1 MKNIAYYV
9 SVGVILFWWL
19 LWTIITWQWWNT
31 HLHWN
36 QDTLLGNNSEQKI
49 YVANEWDSTV
59 SVIDAV
65 NKKFIK
71 AISLSEQYYGK
82 FLEYS
87 AHNVQVSP
95 KGSIIAV
102 TANILEK
109 EGAHGGEM
117 TNSDEVILI
126 DPMTE
131 SVIGRIPM
139 GIGMHLAHVVI
150 NSTDTRAY
158 VASQEKWLIFVIDL
172 NTQSIIKE
180 IQLPDGSEPH
190 GIRLSVDNK
199 FLYMAMIGEKAIGVM
214 NTESYVQEIIPVWD
228 KAVQVAVTPDGKYVF
243 ASLYTTKSIARYDIA
258 NKKLD
263 IIALPGGAKWP
274 VQIYPTPDNKYL
286 YVADQGFYFDQ
297 PTSQEIYK
305 INIDTRQVIKSY
317 TGWQAPHGAVVSPD
331 GKTTYITNLLSN
343 NVTVIDTATD
353 MVIAT
358 IPAGKKSNG
367 ISIWTKWIW
376 GTP

>member
-1 MKNIAYYV
+1 MN
-9 SVGVILFWWL
+9 
-19 LWTIITWQWWNT
+19 
-31 HLHWN
+31 WN
-36 QDTLLGNNSEQKI
+36 QDTLWTVNVEQKI

-59 SVIDAV
+59 SVIDAEK
-65 NKKFIK
+65 KKFIK

-87 AHNVQVSP
+87 AHNVQVGP

-117 TNSDEVILI
+117 TNSDEIILI
-126 DPMTE
+126 DPITD
-131 SVIGRIPM
+131 SIVSRIPM
-139 GIGMHLAHVVI
+139 GIGTHLAHVVI
-150 NSTDTRAY
+150 DSTDTRAY
-158 VASQEKWLIFVIDL
+158 AASQEKGIIFVIDL
-172 NTQSIIKE
+172 VSKSIIKE
-180 IQLPDGSEPH
+180 VKLPENSGPH
-190 GIRLSVDNK
+190 GIRLSPDNK
-199 FLYMAMIGEKAIGVM
+199 SLYVAMIGEKAIGIM
-214 NTESYVQEIIPVWD
+214 NTESYTQEIIPVWD
-228 KAVQVAVTPDGKYVF
+228 KAVQVAVTPNGKYVF
-243 ASLYTTKSIARYDIA
+243 TSLYSTKSIARYDIV
-258 NKKLD
+258 NKKLE
-263 IIALPGGAKWP
+263 IITLPDGSKWP
-274 VQIYPTPDNKYL
+274 VQIYPTPDSKYL

-353 MVIAT
+353 TVIAT

>member
-1 MKNIAYYV
+1 
-9 SVGVILFWWL
+9 
-19 LWTIITWQWWNT
+19 
-31 HLHWN
+31 
-36 QDTLLGNNSEQKI
+36 
-49 YVANEWDSTV
+49 
-59 SVIDAV
+59 VIDAV

-158 VASQEKWLIFVIDL
+158 VASQEK
-172 NTQSIIKE
+172 
-180 IQLPDGSEPH
+180 
-190 GIRLSVDNK
+190 
-199 FLYMAMIGEKAIGVM
+199 
-214 NTESYVQEIIPVWD
+214 
-228 KAVQVAVTPDGKYVF
+228 
-243 ASLYTTKSIARYDIA
+243 
-258 NKKLD
+258 
-263 IIALPGGAKWP
+263 
-274 VQIYPTPDNKYL
+274 
-286 YVADQGFYFDQ
+286 
-297 PTSQEIYK
+297 
-305 INIDTRQVIKSY
+305 
-317 TGWQAPHGAVVSPD
+317 
-331 GKTTYITNLLSN
+331 
-343 NVTVIDTATD
+343 
-353 MVIAT
+353 
-358 IPAGKKSNG
+358 
-367 ISIWTKWIW
+367 
-376 GTP
+376 